1 MRDDLLKR
9 AEKAGYPVLVILCD
23 VPSFGF
29 RYKDIENGLA
39 MPPRFTLRNA
49 L

>member
-1 MRDDLLKR
+1 MRDALLKR
-9 AEKAGYPVLVILCD
+9 AENAGYSVLVILCD

-29 RYKDIENGLA
+29 RYRDIENGLA
-39 MPPRFTLRNA
+39 MPPRMSLSNI